1 VGLFSALAV
10 RGLGTLSIRID
21 QFDPVIKDVYDKLA
35 ERADAE
41 GVQLRFRINPHPIHR
56 DSLTIQGALSR
67 AAQRDLISFD
77 NPEYQDIRIKL
88 DADEAGQ
95 ILEGLPGGADLYRRL
110 ADDFVSQYS
119 GGAVR
124 KRVPA

>member
-1 VGLFSALAV
+1 
-10 RGLGTLSIRID
+10 
-21 QFDPVIKDVYDKLA
+21 VIKDVYDKLA
-35 ERADAE
+35 ERAEDE
-41 GVQLRFRINPHPIHR
+41 DVRLRFRINPHPIHR

-95 ILEGLPGGADLYRRL
+95 ILESLPGGADLYRRL
-110 ADDFVSQYS
+110 ADDFVNQYS
-119 GGAVR
+119 GGAGR
-124 KRVPA
+124 KRIPA